1 MGTNRK
7 EDTTLREGGVLLKG
21 IEKRFGD
28 VVAVRDLDL
37 KIEEGELL
45 VLLGPSGC
53 GKTTTLNMLAGLE
66 EPTKGEIYF
75 GSTLVTRVPPEQR
88 YISMVF
94 QSIALYPH
102 LNVRENI
109 TFALRLQKLP
119 REEIQQRLKET
130 TKLLHIEEY
139 LDRSIHE
146 LSGGERQ
153 RVAIAK
159 ALVKRPRLF
168 LLDEPFSNVDAAMRR
183 EFRTE
188 LVRIHGELKTTTVF
202 VTHDQEEAMSIAD
215 RIALMHKGELIQCGP
230 PLEIYNQPATLWAST
245 FVGTHPINVIECK
258 VSDGVVHLFK
268 EESLL
273 LDVAPEN
280 PRLKSTLRAAAD
292 RRTILAVRPE
302 FVLMDEGPS
311 TAHRLE
317 ARVLTRQVLGTVIL
331 YELVLAKDKIIRALS
346 SASRQYELGATTRI
360 QFSWDDV
367 FFFDEEAGKPLI

>member
-1 MGTNRK
+1 MDAKSNPNT
-7 EDTTLREGGVLLKG
+7 EPREGGVLLKG
-21 IEKRFGD
+21 LEKRFGD
-28 VVAVRDLDL
+28 VVAVRDFTL
-37 KIEEGELL
+37 KIEEGEML

-53 GKTTTLNMLAGLE
+53 GKTTTLNMVAGLE

-75 GSTLVTRVPPEQR
+75 GSTPITQVPPEKR
-88 YISMVF
+88 NISMVF

-102 LNVRENI
+102 LNARENI
-109 TFALRLQKLP
+109 SFAMRLQKLP
-119 REEIQQRLKET
+119 HEEIQRRLMET

-139 LDRSIHE
+139 LDRRIHE

-188 LVRIHGELKTTTVF
+188 LVRIHGALGTTTLF

-215 RIALMHKGELIQCGP
+215 RIALMNKGELVQCGP
-230 PLEIYNQPATLWAST
+230 PLDIYNQPATLWAST
-245 FVGTHPINVIECK
+245 FVGTHPINVIECT

-268 EESLL
+268 EETLL
-273 LDVAPEN
+273 LDVVPEN
-280 PRLKSTLRAAAD
+280 PRLKSTFKAAAGK
-292 RRTILAVRPE
+292 RTLLAVRPE

-317 ARVLTRQVLGTVIL
+317 AKVLTRQVLGSDIL
-331 YELVLAKDKIIRALS
+331 YELVLAKDKVIRALT
-346 SASRQYELGATTRI
+346 SASRQYEVGATVMIR
-360 QFSWDDV
+360 FGWDDV
-367 FFFDEEAGKPLI
+367 FFFDEATGKPVV